1 MMFLSVILDL
11 MEMNM
16 TVILYSLLRF
26 LPAQVKK
33 SIPAIENWL
42 APEGVSW
49 NFEKNFLFDRNQN
62 CKILNSNL
70 TYDGVT

>member
-42 APEGVSW
+42 APEGVS
-49 NFEKNFLFDRNQN
+49 
-62 CKILNSNL
+62 
-70 TYDGVT
+70 